1 MDYNLTLGKGKDA
14 QQISSN
20 DLKGGVKKEGIKDE
34 KMRSIFE
41 ALDDGNGILE
51 EKEVNQLKAK
61 VQEAAS
67 KDGDATNLSNK
78 EAKSLIKSLGLK
90 GFKVE
95 DVFRFL
101 STVKAAGVNIDYQTR
116 DVEKP
121 DEIVIK
127 YKPDAEG
134 NSVIERHNCNDGS
147 LVGSIIQD
155 KNNNTMIK
163 NADNRITGG
172 KNDVGKYERT
182 YNEDGGYTDTYED
195 GRILN
200 FDRDGKRISG
210 TNINGETYTVTYN
223 YNEDGSYTETYS
235 DGETREYDKNGKLLS
250 GKLADGT
257 TWKNEYHEDGSCTR
271 TYSDGETREYDKN
284 GKELSGKL
292 ADGTTWKNEYH
303 EDGSYTETYSSG
315 KTLEYDK
322 NDKELS
328 GKLAD
333 GRTWK
338 TEYHEDG
345 SYTRTYSDG
354 VTQEYDK
361 NDKELSGKFADGT
374 TWKCE
379 YHEDG
384 SYTRTYSDGKT
395 KEFDKNGK
403 ELSGKFADGTTWKCE
418 YHEDGNLKYNEYT
431 NKDGSKHFSG
441 ADGKTFAKKTANGNF
456 RVSPKQGETFD
467 DTMKRLGI
475 TDPADQEM
483 FKKANPKAYKRG
495 YFLLGKENQ
504 QVKGGDFLCW
514 DDGDIYIPKELAD
527 KLNIEDMLVDKT
539 AEMKKHKQALKTPQM
554 GL

>member
-20 DLKGGVKKEGIKDE
+20 DLKGGVKKDDIKDE

-41 ALDDGNGILE
+41 VLDDGNGILE

-67 KDGDATNLSNK
+67 KDGDATNLSKK

-101 STVKAAGVNIDYQTR
+101 STVKAVGVNIDYQTR
-116 DVEKP
+116 DVDNP

-127 YKPDAEG
+127 YKPDSEG
-134 NSVIERHNCNDGS
+134 NSVIERYRDNDGS

-182 YNEDGGYTDTYED
+182 FNEDGGYTDTYED
-195 GRILN
+195 GRI
-200 FDRDGKRISG
+200 
-210 TNINGETYTVTYN
+210 
-223 YNEDGSYTETYS
+223 
-235 DGETREYDKNGKLLS
+235 REYDKNGKLLS
-250 GKLADGT
+250 GKAANGNT
-257 TWKNEYHEDGSCTR
+257 YKNEYHEDGSYTETWSNGD
-271 TYSDGETREYDKN
+271 TYEFDKN

-292 ADGTTWKNEYH
+292 ANGNTWKNEYH
-303 EDGSYTETYSSG
+303 EDGSYTT
-315 KTLEYDK
+315 
-322 NDKELS
+322 
-328 GKLAD
+328 
-333 GRTWK
+333 TW
-338 TEYHEDG
+338 
-345 SYTRTYSDG
+345 SDG
-354 VTQEYDK
+354 ETQEYDK
-361 NDKELSGKFADGT
+361 NDKKLSGKLANGNT
-374 TWKCE
+374 YKNE

-384 SYTRTYSDGKT
+384 SCTATWSNGEIREY
-395 KEFDKNGK
+395 DKNGK
-403 ELSGKFADGTTWKCE
+403 ELSGKFADGTVCE
-418 YHEDGNLKYNEYT
+418 IKYGEDGKVKYKEYT
-431 NKDGSKHFSG
+431 QKDGSKYYYG
-441 ADGKTFAKKTANGNF
+441 ADGKSIAFKTANGNF
-456 RVSPKQGETFD
+456 RVSPKQGETFN
-467 DTMKRLGI
+467 DTMNRLGI

-495 YFLLGKENQ
+495 YFLLGKEGQ
-504 QVKGGDFLCW
+504 QTKGGYINW
-514 DDGDIYIPKELAD
+514 EDGDIYIPKELAD

-539 AEMKKHKQALKTPQM
+539 AEMEKHKQALKTPQM
-554 GL
+554 GI

>member
-1 MDYNLTLGKGKDA
+1 MNYNLTLGKGKDA

-20 DLKGGVKKEGIKDE
+20 DLKGGVKKEDIKDE

-51 EKEVNQLKAK
+51 EKEVNQLNAK

-101 STVKAAGVNIDYQTR
+101 STVKAAGVNIDYQTK
-116 DVEKP
+116 DAENP

-134 NSVIERHNCNDGS
+134 NSVIERHRSNDGG
-147 LVGSIIQD
+147 LIGSIVQD

-172 KNDVGKYERT
+172 NNDVGEYTRT
-182 YNEDGGYTDTYED
+182 YNKDGGYTDSYKD
-195 GRILN
+195 GQIRN
-200 FDRDGKRISG
+200 FDREGKWVSG
-210 TNINGETYTVTYN
+210 TNRKGETYTKN
-223 YNEDGSYTETYS
+223 YNEDGSYTEIY
-235 DGETREYDKNGKLLS
+235 DNGVIIEYDKNGKKLS
-250 GKLADGT
+250 GKLANGT
-257 TWKNEYHEDGSCTR
+257 TWKKEYHD
-271 TYSDGETREYDKN
+271 D
-284 GKELSGKL
+284 GKL
-292 ADGTTWKNEYH
+292 KY
-303 EDGSYTETYSSG
+303 
-315 KTLEYDK
+315 
-322 NDKELS
+322 KE
-328 GKLAD
+328 
-333 GRTWK
+333 
-338 TEYHEDG
+338 
-345 SYTRTYSDG
+345 YTR
-354 VTQEYDK
+354 
-361 NDKELSGKFADGT
+361 
-374 TWKCE
+374 
-379 YHEDG
+379 
-384 SYTRTYSDGKT
+384 
-395 KEFDKNGK
+395 
-403 ELSGKFADGTTWKCE
+403 
-418 YHEDGNLKYNEYT
+418 
-431 NKDGSKHFSG
+431 KDGSKYYYG
-441 ADGKTFAKKTANGNF
+441 ADDKSYAEKTANGNF

-495 YFLLGKENQ
+495 YFLLGKEAQ
-504 QVKGGDFLCW
+504 QTKGGGYTNW

-539 AEMKKHKQALKTPQM
+539 AEMEKHKKALKTPQM
-554 GL
+554 GI